1 MTPEP
6 RDLDALALPLQGSHL
21 IEASAGSGKTWNIA
35 LLYVRLVLGAAP
47 GQPGLPPL
55 DARRILVVT
64 YTDAATQE
72 LRSRIHTRLR
82 QAVQVM
88 QGAPNTASDDT
99 AALAALRALREH
111 YPAAQW
117 PALAARLD
125 AAAQALDEAPI
136 STIHGWCQRIL
147 REHALLSGEPFAL
160 EVLTDT
166 AALLQQCAQDWWR
179 VHVQPLPT
187 ELASAVLASYPHPRA
202 VLDAVKPLLEHAAS
216 WAAALPG
223 GADTPL
229 PTLLQQAQAQRRA
242 ALQALKAPLHAWAD
256 EADKVLTAHALLAR
270 LGRPADVR
278 GWLDKLRRWSAEPD
292 DARLPLTHTARQRL
306 TLAHLQQTE
315 GTLPPEAE
323 NLDLWRALRHL
334 EQALRSLPDVAGA
347 VVRHAAAWIDQRMR
361 AQLRQQQSLTYDE
374 MLRRVDE
381 ALSGPH
387 GPALAARLRQR
398 QPAAL
403 VDEFQD
409 TDPRQ
414 WRILRAIY
422 QPERAAP
429 DTALLLIGDPK
440 QAIYAFRHADI
451 HSYLQARRAC
461 GPRVWRLGTNHRS
474 SEAMVRAVNALF
486 AHAEH
491 QSPDG
496 AFGFG
501 GGGTGQVPFVPVQP
515 RGLALRWCEGGRD
528 NAPALTL
535 ALPPS
540 GDAAPHDT
548 LAQAC
553 AATVARW
560 LADPRTGLVDAE
572 GRLHRLQPSQI
583 AILVNEREEAQRIGR
598 ALRHHGLPSAYRSER
613 APVWTTPQAED
624 LALWLQACA
633 RPHDRDAVAHALL
646 AASTGLDTAEV
657 HALLA
662 DEQGWEQTLQRFAHY
677 HALWLRHG
685 VLAAVRQLMI
695 DHAVP
700 ARLLRRA
707 GDAGSGRR
715 ALVNLLHL
723 AEWLQARAPREG
735 VRGIQTTLTLLQQAR
750 RGLLGGQDD
759 DASAPQVR
767 LESDGGAITLIT
779 VHKAKG
785 LEFDVVL
792 LPFGVRP
799 RPLAAPKS
807 HQLGVVRWHDA
818 EGHLHVTLS
827 DEGDAWSHALQRGE
841 HERQLEDVRKLYV
854 ALTRARH
861 ATWAGIPLDDVFGVS
876 AWAQVLGLPGHHPGE
891 QGVEAIT
898 QALQRLSDGS
908 GGTIAWRPT
917 EALRHAPTARPQDA
931 APPPPAYPHQ
941 ARARATPTWWIASY
955 TALTRAAADP
965 GPPPE
970 AAADHHAGDDDP
982 TPDSPPAAPAG
993 HAVGTPDPWHRWP
1006 RGAQAGV
1013 VLHALL
1019 QHCAEQ
1025 RWAPAANDA
1034 ATLQPIAQRLL
1045 AQHGW
1050 PADRQT
1056 IDAADLAVWAVRIVQ
1071 RPLPLPGAAPVALAQ
1086 LERAWPEVGFWLP
1099 IDATVPA
1106 DTLDRRIAQHVLP
1119 GQPRPALSGPVLHGM
1134 LKGYI
1139 DLVFAHDG
1147 RYWVLDHKSN
1157 ALGDTDDAYHPAAV
1171 QAEVL
1176 RQRYDVQAVLYLLAL
1191 HRLLRQRLPGYNP
1204 ARHLGG
1210 ALCAFWRG
1218 VDHPSAGV
1226 WCAPTPV
1233 ALLDELDAL
1242 LQAPAET
1249 TA

>member
-1 MTPEP
+1 MTPES
-6 RDLDALALPLQGSHL
+6 RDLDVLGLPLHGSHL

-35 LLYVRLVLGAAP
+35 LLYVRLVLGAPP
-47 GQPGLPPL
+47 GQQGLPAL
-55 DARRILVVT
+55 DARHILVVT

-72 LRSRIHTRLR
+72 LRSRIHARLR
-82 QAVQVM
+82 QAAHVM
-88 QGAPNTASDDT
+88 QGVVGSGGDD
-99 AALAALRALREH
+99 AALAALCALRDR

-160 EVLTDT
+160 NVLADT
-166 AALLQQCAQDWWR
+166 TALLQQCAQDWWR
-179 VHVQPLPT
+179 VQVQPLPP
-187 ELASAVLASYPHPRA
+187 ELASAVAAVYPYPRA
-202 VLDAVKPLLEHAAS
+202 VLQAVEPLLQHAPS
-216 WAAALPG
+216 CAAALPG

-229 PTLLQQAQAQRRA
+229 AVPLQHVDAQRRA
-242 ALQALKAPLHAWAD
+242 ALHAIKAPLPALVDDA
-256 EADKVLTAHALLAR
+256 ERVLTQHGLIKALSQ
-270 LGRPADVR
+270 PHHVR
-278 GWLDKLRRWSAEPD
+278 AWFGKLRHWATDPD
-292 DARLPLTHTARQRL
+292 DANHPLTNTARQRL
-306 TLAHLQQTE
+306 TLAQLQR
-315 GTLPPEAE
+315 GAATLPTEVL
-323 NLDLWRALRHL
+323 NLNLWPALQRL
-334 EQALRSLPDVAGA
+334 EQALRHLPDVRGT

-486 AHAEH
+486 THAEH

-501 GGGTGQVPFVPVQP
+501 GAGTGQVPFVPVQP
-515 RGLALRWCEGGRD
+515 SGLALRWCEGGHD

-560 LADPRTGLVDAE
+560 LTDPHTGLVGAD
-572 GRLHRLQPSQI
+572 GQLHRLQPGQI

-598 ALRHHGLPSAYRSER
+598 ALRRHGLPSAYRSER
-613 APVWTTPQAED
+613 AAVWATPQAED

-646 AASTGLDTAEV
+646 AASTGMDTAEV
-657 HALLA
+657 HTLLA
-662 DEQGWEQTLQRFAHY
+662 DELGWEQTLQRFAHY

-750 RGLLGGQDD
+750 RGLLGGQDN

-767 LESDGGAITLIT
+767 LDSDGGAITLIT

-807 HQLGVVRWHDA
+807 HQFGVVRWHDT

-876 AWAQVLGLPGHHPGE
+876 AWARVLGLPGHHPVEHGT
-891 QGVEAIT
+891 EAIT
-898 QALQRLSDGS
+898 EALDRLVGHS
-908 GGTIAWRPT
+908 GGTIAWCPT
-917 EALRHAPTARPQDA
+917 DA
-931 APPPPAYPHQ
+931 ASPMPTIRPSNATPPPPAYPHQ

-955 TALTRAAADP
+955 SALTRAAADP

-982 TPDSPPAAPAG
+982 TPDAHPTTPADP
-993 HAVGTPDPWHRWP
+993 AVGAAAPWHRWP

-1025 RWAPAANDA
+1025 RWAPAASDA
-1034 ATLQPIAQRLL
+1034 ATLQPTAQRLL

-1099 IDATVPA
+1099 IGATVPA

-1139 DLVFAHDG
+1139 DLIFAHDG

-1157 ALGDTDDAYHPAAV
+1157 ALGDADDAYHPAAL

-1176 RQRYDVQAVLYLLAL
+1176 RQRYDAQAALYLLAL
-1191 HRLLRQRLPGYNP
+1191 HRLLRQRLPDYDP
-1204 ARHLGG
+1204 AQHLGG
-1210 ALCAFWRG
+1210 ALCVFWRG
-1218 VDHPSAGV
+1218 VAHATAGV
-1226 WCAPTPV
+1226 WSTPAPL

-1242 LQAPAET
+1242 LQSPAET

>member
-876 AWAQVLGLPGHHPGE
+876 AWA
-891 QGVEAIT
+891 
-898 QALQRLSDGS
+898 
-908 GGTIAWRPT
+908 
-917 EALRHAPTARPQDA
+917 
-931 APPPPAYPHQ
+931 
-941 ARARATPTWWIASY
+941 
-955 TALTRAAADP
+955 
-965 GPPPE
+965 
-970 AAADHHAGDDDP
+970 
-982 TPDSPPAAPAG
+982 
-993 HAVGTPDPWHRWP
+993 
-1006 RGAQAGV
+1006 
-1013 VLHALL
+1013 
-1019 QHCAEQ
+1019 
-1025 RWAPAANDA
+1025 PAANDA

-1249 TA
+1249 TTA